1 MWKFVVKY
9 FVTKM
14 RCDEMWWDVVIKI
27 VIRCCESFVIKCFI
41 ICFIV
46 CCEIFCDEM
55 WWDVAKWDVVKE
67 LSLIYCES
75 LWRDVVK
82 VLWWNIC
89 RSIYHNAL
97 WYMMQLTISF
107 LKNNSLNVWWRFMM
121 KLCDEMFVAKYFVIR
136 CCESFVAKVLW

>member
-46 CCEIFCDEM
+46 CCEIFYDEM

-82 VLWWNIC
+82 VLWWDVCCEIFC
-89 RSIYHNAL
+89 DKML
-97 WYMMQLTISF
+97 WKF
-107 LKNNSLNVWWRFMM
+107 
-121 KLCDEMFVAKYFVIR
+121 
-136 CCESFVAKVLW
+136 CCESFVIKCFIICFIVCCEIFCDEVLWWSCDVELYHSLLK